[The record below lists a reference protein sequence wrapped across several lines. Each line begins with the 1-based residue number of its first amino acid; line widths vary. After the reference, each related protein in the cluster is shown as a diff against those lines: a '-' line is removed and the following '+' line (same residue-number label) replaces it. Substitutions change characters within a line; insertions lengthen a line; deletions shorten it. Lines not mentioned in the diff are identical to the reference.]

1 MPKYLSQNTDV
12 LIFIFLFY
20 RPRGRTLKSSRY
32 QPDFNFLVVKKLR
45 PVLPY
50 NFLEVFFQKS
60 GHPPLRRLKIKQKF
74 LNASRLSYTSYIKQ
88 NLFRGLFKGKHP
100 PTTSKKFFKV
110 FRDFMASL
118 KSYFLNFLETKNE
131 KAYPPTR
138 VGVL

>member
-20 RPRGRTLKSSRY
+20 RPRGRTL
-32 QPDFNFLVVKKLR
+32 
-45 PVLPY
+45 
-50 NFLEVFFQKS
+50 KS

-118 KSYFLNFLETKNE
+118 KSYFLNFLETK
-131 KAYPPTR
+131 KRKSIPTDP
-138 VGVL
+138 GWCPLKKFLLPLVLTFKSIFLISY